1 MRIIT
6 NLTAH
11 VQSITNYKS
20 IQMYPAALNMAADVR
35 KGEPVTHMPTETVK
49 PDPEDT
55 EEIRNRQDIGNCE

>member
-1 MRIIT
+1 
-6 NLTAH
+6 
-11 VQSITNYKS
+11 
-20 IQMYPAALNMAADVR
+20 MYPAALNMAADVR